1 MADIF
6 LTKEGFTSL
15 ENELKDL
22 VKVTLPAIKVRM
34 ANARE
39 DGDLSENNAW
49 ITAKEEMEIARMRVS
64 ELKAMLKTAQLVDD
78 KGSKGNTVKLGDEVT
93 IKIQGKSMKVKL
105 VPTMEADPTQGKV
118 SAESPI
124 GKAVIGKQIGDSI
137 EIVTPAGTQKGEI
150 AAKS

>member
-64 ELKAMLKTAQLVDD
+64 EIKAMLKTAQLVDD

-93 IKIQGKSMKVKL
+93 IKIQGKAMKVKL

-124 GKAVIGKQIGDSI
+124 GKAVIGKQVGDAI
-137 EIVTPAGTQKGEI
+137 EIMTPAGAQKGEI
-150 AAKS
+150 TAKN

>member
-64 ELKAMLKTAQLVDD
+64 EIKAMLKTAQLVDD

-93 IKIQGKSMKVKL
+93 IKIQGKAMKVKL

-124 GKAVIGKQIGDSI
+124 GKAVIGKQVGDAI
-137 EIVTPAGTQKGEI
+137 EIMTPAGTQKGEI
-150 AAKS
+150 TAKN

>member
-93 IKIQGKSMKVKL
+93 IKIQGKTMKVKL

-124 GKAVIGKQIGDSI
+124 GKAVIGKQVGDAI
-137 EIVTPAGTQKGEI
+137 EIMTPAGTQKGEI
-150 AAKS
+150 TAKN

>member
-6 LTKEGFTSL
+6 LTKEGFKAL
-15 ENELKDL
+15 ENELKEL

-49 ITAKEEMEIARMRVS
+49 ITAKEEMEIARMRVA
-64 ELKAMLKTAQLVDD
+64 ELKSMLKTAQLVED
-78 KGSKGNTVKLGDEVT
+78 KGSKGNTIKLGDEIT

-124 GKAVIGKQIGDSI
+124 GKAVIGKQVGDTV
-137 EIVTPAGTQKGEI
+137 EIATPAGVQKGEI
-150 AAKS
+150 TAKN

>member
-6 LTKEGFTSL
+6 LTKEGFISL

-64 ELKAMLKTAQLVDD
+64 EIKAMLKTAQLVDD

-124 GKAVIGKQIGDSI
+124 GKAVIGKQVGDAI
-137 EIVTPAGTQKGEI
+137 EIMTPAGTQKGEI
-150 AAKS
+150 AAKN

>member
-93 IKIQGKSMKVKL
+93 IKIQGKTMKVKL

-124 GKAVIGKQIGDSI
+124 GKAVIGKQVGDTI
-137 EIVTPAGTQKGEI
+137 EIMTPAGMQKGEI
-150 AAKS
+150 ADKS

>member
-93 IKIQGKSMKVKL
+93 IKIQGKTMKVKL

-124 GKAVIGKQIGDSI
+124 GKAVIGKQVGDTI
-137 EIVTPAGTQKGEI
+137 EIMTPARMQKGEI
-150 AAKS
+150 ADKS